1 MASRIPQL
9 QRFFHSHYF
18 FGGLRQAI
26 GVMLPALFT
35 GALWQTYDIGMIAAI
50 GAACVAV
57 IDQPGSPRRYSVNT
71 MLGAVLLGTLTVA
84 LTGLVSSH
92 PLMLWV
98 AIPLMSFAFSMLTVY
113 GPQGGLMAFACLLI
127 MTLTMRAPL
136 SGQQL
141 LLHVLY
147 SLAGGLFYF
156 AYSALVRRVFWLRE
170 EQQAL
175 SAALFATA
183 DYIDAR
189 SRFYD
194 VHTDLD
200 TSYRDLIRAQSEM
213 IDKQQAARNTVL
225 RELPK
230 GGRRGDGQR
239 MRALNLFI
247 DMVSLLDSL
256 IATHTDYAT
265 LRRELGD
272 SDVLVFA
279 RDTLVKLSDNLQQIA
294 LCTARNQA
302 VLSRHSAKAELRAI
316 EFELEQYRQSGF
328 AETNPEVYALLVQVL
343 RRLRNGS
350 RIVDRMAAHTHPG
363 ADTQLV
369 DQRLDKAL
377 GRFLSRSSELRFG
390 MITSNLRMDSPHF
403 RYALRVAIAV
413 LLVLCVVALLN
424 YGLAH
429 QPWGPAIELHG
440 YWVILTVIVIMK
452 PGFAL
457 TRQRNGLRLAGTVV
471 GCLLTLGLFM
481 LTNNTDI
488 LLAALIACCILGYS
502 LIQVSFMGT
511 AIFKTIMVLLAFHLL
526 APASNA
532 LIGERLLD
540 TVIGCAIALLGSY
553 ILPWWEHNYMGSLA
567 GALRTANHRYYKA
580 GLHYA
585 DLVRALRGR
594 GPDAQDSLD
603 ADQLEADMAWR
614 LARKNVY
621 IAFSNYAAAFYR
633 MAAEPARRQKN
644 VPELNNL
651 LIQNHVLTS
660 QIGAAVPQL
669 ATLAQVPGGIRQAL
683 ETVDALLQ
691 DHDAEP
697 PASLETEGEL
707 ATLAYPLRQMMAA
720 AQLIRQEMRALESPS
735 AGDSSPPSSHQLPRS
750 VAAASQAGGS

>member
-1 MASRIPQL
+1 MATRIPQL

-26 GVMLPALFT
+26 GVMLPALLT
-35 GALWQTYDIGMIAAI
+35 GVLWQTYDIGMIAAI

-92 PLMLWV
+92 PLALWA

-200 TSYRDLIRAQSEM
+200 ATYRELIRAQADM

-230 GGRRGDGQR
+230 GGRRGDRQR

-247 DMVSLLDSL
+247 DMVSLLDTL

-279 RDTLVKLSDNLQQIA
+279 RDTLIKLSDNLQRIA

-316 EFELEQYRQSGF
+316 EYELEQYRQSGF
-328 AETNPEVYALLVQVL
+328 AEANPEVYALLVQVL

-350 RIVDRMAAHTHPG
+350 RIVERMAAHTQPG

-377 GRFLSRSSELRFG
+377 GRFISRGSELRFG
-390 MITSNLRMDSPHF
+390 MITSNLRLDSPHF

-413 LLVLCVVALLN
+413 LMVLAVVALLN
-424 YGLAH
+424 YGLAR
-429 QPWGPAIELHG
+429 QQWGPAIELHG

-457 TRQRNGLRLAGTVV
+457 TRQRNGLRLMGTLI
-471 GCLLTLGLFM
+471 GCILTLGLFM
-481 LTNNTDI
+481 LTNNPDV
-488 LLAALIACCILGYS
+488 LLAALIVCCILGYS

-526 APASNA
+526 APHSNA

-567 GALRTANHRYYKA
+567 NALRTANHRYYKA

-585 DLVRALRGR
+585 ELIRALRGDLA
-594 GPDAQDSLD
+594 GTHNDSLE

-621 IAFSNYAAAFYR
+621 IAFGNYAAAFYR

-669 ATLAQVPGGIRQAL
+669 ATLAEVPSGIRQAL
-683 ETVDALLQ
+683 EAVDALLQ
-691 DHDAEP
+691 DQDAKL

-707 ATLAYPLRQMMAA
+707 ATLAYPLRQMMSA
-720 AQLIRQEMRALESPS
+720 AQLIRQEMRALEMP
-735 AGDSSPPSSHQLPRS
+735 APDGVHPPPSQQLPDS
-750 VAAASQAGGS
+750 VAA

>member
-1 MASRIPQL
+1 MATRIPQL
-9 QRFFHSHYF
+9 QRFFYSHYF

-26 GVMLPALFT
+26 GVMLPALVV
-35 GALWQTYDIGMIAAI
+35 GGLWQTYDIGMIAAI

-84 LTGLVSSH
+84 ITGLVSSH
-92 PLMLWV
+92 PPAMWLT
-98 AIPLMSFAFSMLTVY
+98 IPLLGFAFSMLTVY

-156 AYSALVRRVFWLRE
+156 LYSSAVRRVFWLRE

-175 SAALFATA
+175 SVALFATA
-183 DYIDAR
+183 DYIEAR

-200 TSYRDLIRAQSEM
+200 TSYRELIRAQSDM

-230 GGRRGDGQR
+230 GNRSGDRQR

-247 DMVSLLDSL
+247 DMVSLLDTL

-265 LRRELGD
+265 LHRELSD

-279 RDTLVKLSDNLQQIA
+279 RDTLVKLSNNLQQIA

-302 VLSRHSAKAELRAI
+302 VVGRHSAKAELRAI
-316 EFELEQYRQSGF
+316 EYELEQYRQSGF
-328 AETNPEVYALLVQVL
+328 AEANPEVYALLVQVL

-350 RIVDRMAAHTHPG
+350 RIVDRMAAHTQPDAG
-363 ADTQLV
+363 TELV
-369 DQRLDKAL
+369 DLRLDKAL
-377 GRFLSRSSELRFG
+377 GRFISRTELRFG
-390 MITSNLRMDSPHF
+390 MITSNLRLDSPHF
-403 RYALRVAIAV
+403 RYALRVAIAI
-413 LLVLCVVALLN
+413 LVTLFVVGLLN
-424 YGLAH
+424 YGLARRAT
-429 QPWGPAIELHG
+429 GPAIELHG

-457 TRQRNGLRLAGTVV
+457 TRQRNGLRLAGTII
-471 GCLLTLGLFM
+471 GCLATLGLFM
-481 LTNNTDI
+481 LTNSPDL
-488 LLAALIACCILGYS
+488 LLAALIVSCILGYS

-511 AIFKTIMVLLAFHLL
+511 AIFKTIMVLLAFHLIS
-526 APASNA
+526 PASNS
-532 LIGERLLD
+532 LIGERLVD
-540 TVIGCAIALLGSY
+540 TVIGCAIALLCSY

-567 GALRTANHRYYKA
+567 NALRAANHRYYRA
-580 GLHYA
+580 GLHYSG
-585 DLVRALRGR
+585 LVRALRGNAPAQDR
-594 GPDAQDSLD
+594 DAQD
-603 ADQLEADMAWR
+603 AEQLEADMAWR

-660 QIGAAVPQL
+660 QISAAVPLL
-669 ATLAQVPGGIRQAL
+669 AALASVPPGINQAL
-683 ETVDALLQ
+683 EGVDALLQ
-691 DHDAEP
+691 NQDAEL

-707 ATLAYPLRQMMAA
+707 ATLAYPLRQMMTA
-720 AQLIRQEMRALESPS
+720 AQLIRHEMLAIEPPRPND
-735 AGDSSPPSSHQLPRS
+735 GQPPSRTRAHGDEGQYAP
-750 VAAASQAGGS
+750 G